1 MNYIEVFA
9 PVARLDTIRL
19 ILAIATRYS
28 WNVFQLDVKS
38 VFLHGELK
46 EEIYVQQPN
55 GFVKKGEEEKVY
67 KLKKA
72 LYDLCE
78 HTLFTKSK
86 EGGKILI
93 VSLYVDDLIYT
104 GNDGSMC
111 DEFRRSMMT
120 EFDMSDLGKMRY
132 FLGIKVMQNSSG
144 IFIC

>member
-1 MNYIEVFA
+1 M
-9 PVARLDTIRL
+9 
-19 ILAIATRYS
+19 
-28 WNVFQLDVKS
+28 
-38 VFLHGELK
+38 
-46 EEIYVQQPN
+46 
-55 GFVKKGEEEKVY
+55 KKGEEEKVY

-93 VSLYVDDLIYT
+93 VSLYVDDLIYI

-120 EFDMSDLGKMRY
+120 KFDMSDLGKIRY
-132 FLGIKVMQNSSG
+132 FLGIEVMHNSSG
-144 IFIC
+144 IFICQRKYAQEVLSRFGMETCNAVKNPIVPGTRL

>member
-1 MNYIEVFA
+1 
-9 PVARLDTIRL
+9 
-19 ILAIATRYS
+19 
-28 WNVFQLDVKS
+28 
-38 VFLHGELK
+38 
-46 EEIYVQQPN
+46 VQQPK
-55 GFVKKGEEEKVY
+55 GFVKKSEEEKVY

-72 LYDLCE
+72 LFGLKQAPRAWYNKIEAYFVRNGFEWCFYE